1 MHKKTCWCSWWRY
14 KRFRHIVPS
23 VWTPCCAMQ
32 PPGAASWLSLHPK
45 SPHAL
50 SLGSLLSLVL
60 WRNWIAVFKV
70 KATAKYQNV
79 SDCLSRWCLLKCWT
93 LYYQTCYSYASLWAK
108 LSYKKCLFA
117 VFKAQWSRWRI
128 CHQRGVCNASFG
140 LPILLQL
147 NNLVW
152 WHIIMSWIVL
162 WKDWIALL
170 WWRSRSQKGLRIPV
184 NVHLNDIS
192 WMAEPF
198 VTRLGMVMH
207 YHKPKCH
214 ARK

>member
-1 MHKKTCWCSWWRY
+1 MQSGFSEFLIKYLLKRNKNMLLTLLLPLGMKTTTFRGTWIAYWCSWWRY
-14 KRFRHIVPS
+14 KRFHHIVPS

-60 WRNWIAVFKV
+60 WSNRIAVFKV

-117 VFKAQWSRWRI
+117 VFKAM
-128 CHQRGVCNASFG
+128 VT
-140 LPILLQL
+140 
-147 NNLVW
+147 VKD
-152 WHIIMSWIVL
+152 MS
-162 WKDWIALL
+162 
-170 WWRSRSQKGLRIPV
+170 
-184 NVHLNDIS
+184 
-192 WMAEPF
+192 
-198 VTRLGMVMH
+198 
-207 YHKPKCH
+207 PKMSL
-214 ARK
+214 